1 MIKAAHYFTLTLRK
15 TLRHTIMGRWSLVIG
30 HCGWLLAASCV
41 AQGPAQSPIAPISAD
56 KAAKD
61 GSVWGALVF
70 ASNAR
75 GSKADVKPSE
85 EFPDL
90 ARRLG
95 KVFPYTNFEVVG
107 QHTQVVFR
115 EYESWVV
122 PSKDV
127 FLKLDSKGA
136 AMGGG
141 LNLHVQFWQGQQVL
155 VKTDTLLQ
163 PNSPLFIGGPKW
175 RDGQLIF
182 VLLLKKVEG
191 TKGS

>member
-1 MIKAAHYFTLTLRK
+1 MLRASRMTALSSDWRMPQWSRWLPRIIVVLALGLAPSVLT
-15 TLRHTIMGRWSLVIG
+15 
-30 HCGWLLAASCV
+30 
-41 AQGPAQSPIAPISAD
+41 AQSGLPPISAD

-61 GSVWGALVF
+61 GSVWGALIF
-70 ASNAR
+70 ASNTKEPKGPTETADFP
-75 GSKADVKPSE
+75 GLSK
-85 EFPDL
+85 
-90 ARRLG
+90 RLG
-95 KVFPYTNFEVVG
+95 KVFPFTTFELLG

-136 AMGGG
+136 SPGGG
-141 LNLHVQFWQGQQVL
+141 LNLHLQFWQGQQVL

-163 PNSPLFIGGPKW
+163 PDSPLFIGGPKW

-182 VLLLKKVEG
+182 VLLLKKVE
-191 TKGS
+191 KGS